1 VTHAAKQ
8 KTAEDHSGA
17 QACFTPSSL
26 LCWGHLNIPKNC
38 LRPGTRHMGYKH
50 CSETA

>member
-1 VTHAAKQ
+1 VPIPMFVGIEIASA
-8 KTAEDHSGA
+8 S
-17 QACFTPSSL
+17 
-26 LCWGHLNIPKNC
+26 LCWGHLNVPKNC